1 MSRRGSHAVEFA
13 LLLPVFVML
22 VFGGVELLWYA
33 VEVGKIQSALAAGCR
48 GGAATG
54 VNIFTDTF
62 TRAAEYVS
70 ETVSKTSRFDCMA
83 GDCDIIISE
92 SDLSS
97 PEVVWMDCTVHVHYE
112 PITNFIPGMPEEI
125 TAQSSQPVAQPL
137 EERYE

>member
-13 LLLPVFVML
+13 LILPVFIML
-22 VFGGVELLWYA
+22 VFGGIELLWYA
-33 VEVGKIQSALAAGCR
+33 VEVGKVQSALVAGCR

-54 VNIFTDTF
+54 INIFTDPF

-70 ETVSKTSRFDCMA
+70 ETVSRISRFDCAA

-92 SDLSS
+92 SDLTS
-97 PEVVWMDCTVHVHYE
+97 PEVVWMDCTVHVHYDT
-112 PITNFIPGMPEEI
+112 ITNFIPGMPEEI

-137 EERYE
+137 EEEYE

>member
-33 VEVGKIQSALAAGCR
+33 VEVGKIQSALTAGCR

-54 VNIFTDTF
+54 VNIFTDPF
-62 TRAAEYVS
+62 PRAAEYVS

-83 GDCDIIISE
+83 GDCDIIVSE

-97 PEVVWMDCTVHVHYE
+97 PEVIWMDCTVHVHYE
-112 PITNFIPGMPEEI
+112 SITNFIPGMPEEI
-125 TAQSSQPVAQPL
+125 TAQSSQPVARPL
-137 EERYE
+137 TEE

>member
-54 VNIFTDTF
+54 VNIFTDPF

-70 ETVSKTSRFDCMA
+70 ETVSRTSRFDCMS
-83 GDCDIIISE
+83 GDCDIIVSE

-97 PEVVWMDCTVHVHYE
+97 PEVIWMDCTVHVHYE
-112 PITNFIPGMPEEI
+112 SITNFIPGMPEEI
-125 TAQSSQPVAQPL
+125 TAQSSQPVARPL
-137 EERYE
+137 TEEE

>member
-33 VEVGKIQSALAAGCR
+33 VEVGKIQSALTAGCR

-54 VNIFTDTF
+54 VNIFTDPF

-83 GDCDIIISE
+83 GDCDIIVSE

-97 PEVVWMDCTVHVHYE
+97 PEVIWMDCTVHVHYE
-112 PITNFIPGMPEEI
+112 SITNFIPGMPEEI
-125 TAQSSQPVAQPL
+125 TAQSSQPVARPL
-137 EERYE
+137 TEE